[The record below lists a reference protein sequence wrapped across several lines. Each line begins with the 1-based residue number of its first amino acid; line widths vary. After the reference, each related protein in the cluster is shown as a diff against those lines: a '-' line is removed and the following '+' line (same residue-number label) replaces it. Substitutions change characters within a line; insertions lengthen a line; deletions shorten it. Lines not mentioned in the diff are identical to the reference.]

1 MRRTGSVEE
10 KLRKETRVGSS
21 KALDLSDQ
29 RKMAKAGMAG
39 SLGALFATGFF
50 RFKGARMLHP
60 WFGWAL
66 LGFSIWHH
74 LVSKPS
80 AK

>member
-1 MRRTGSVEE
+1 M
-10 KLRKETRVGSS
+10 
-21 KALDLSDQ
+21 ALNLSDQ
-29 RKMAKAGMAG
+29 RKMAKAGMVG
-39 SLGALFATGFF
+39 SLGALFASGFL